1 MDIPQERKLITE
13 IPGPKSR
20 ALFERR
26 AAAIPPG
33 VANIHPIV
41 TARSS
46 GAIVEDV
53 DGNRLIDLATGI
65 SVLNVGHTAPEVVAA
80 AQRQLELDTHTC
92 FHVTANEPYI
102 ELAERLNAL
111 MPIDGPVK
119 TMFANSG
126 AEAVENAV
134 KIARKATG
142 RSAVVAFDHA
152 FHGRTLMGMSLT
164 AKVMPYKQG
173 MGPFA
178 PEVYRLPFAYAYRW
192 PSGPERCA
200 EEALAYAVDEMHK
213 HIGEDNIACVVL
225 EPIQGEGG
233 FVVPAPGFVKGIA
246 EFCAANGIVFI
257 ADEIQSGIGRAGR
270 WFAIEAED
278 VRPDIVTSAKSLG
291 GGLPISAISGR
302 ADLMDAV
309 HVGGLGGTYG
319 GNPVA
324 AAAALAVLDLIE
336 RDALLDRAS
345 VVGDTIMA
353 RLRVL
358 EERHPQV
365 GEVRGRGAMCAME
378 LVEDPHTKEPLAAG
392 TMNRIAEGALEGGV
406 IVLTAGTYGNVVRLL
421 PPLTIEE
428 PLLADGLDV
437 LEGALGG
444 HPPLLL
450 LHGANC
456 LTWLLG
462 SIDSPARQAATPRLV
477 GTALVPQATA
487 LNQVLFQTTGI
498 VGPALAGLLIAA
510 TSPTAAYTVD
520 LVSYA
525 GLLLAALA
533 MAPVPPEPSVSG
545 VRPTGLPAVREG
557 FTYVRRDRL
566 IQSTFVIDLIA
577 MIFGM
582 PQALFPILAVTGGPK
597 LGDLEAGLVA
607 AAVSPTFSV
616 ISGGLACVV
625 GAFACAA
632 AYPELRRYE
641 APRTAVP

>member
-13 IPGPKSR
+13 VPGPKSR

-41 TARSS
+41 TARAS

-178 PEVYRLPFAYAYRW
+178 PEVYRLPFAYSYRW

-246 EFCAANGIVFI
+246 DFCAANGIVFV
-257 ADEIQSGIGRAGR
+257 ADEIQSGMGRAGR
-270 WFAIEAED
+270 WFAIESED

-336 RDALLDRAS
+336 RDALLDRAN

-353 RLRVL
+353 RLRAL
-358 EERHPQV
+358 EERHPQI

-378 LVEDPHTKEPLAAG
+378 LVEDPDTKEPLAAG
-392 TMNRIAEGALEGGV
+392 TMNRIAREALEGGV

-437 LEGALGG
+437 LERAVDSAL
-444 HPPLLL
+444 
-450 LHGANC
+450 
-456 LTWLLG
+456 
-462 SIDSPARQAATPRLV
+462 R
-477 GTALVPQATA
+477 
-487 LNQVLFQTTGI
+487 
-498 VGPALAGLLIAA
+498 
-510 TSPTAAYTVD
+510 
-520 LVSYA
+520 
-525 GLLLAALA
+525 
-533 MAPVPPEPSVSG
+533 
-545 VRPTGLPAVREG
+545 
-557 FTYVRRDRL
+557 
-566 IQSTFVIDLIA
+566 
-577 MIFGM
+577 
-582 PQALFPILAVTGGPK
+582 
-597 LGDLEAGLVA
+597 
-607 AAVSPTFSV
+607 
-616 ISGGLACVV
+616 
-625 GAFACAA
+625 
-632 AYPELRRYE
+632 
-641 APRTAVP
+641 

>member
-1 MDIPQERKLITE
+1 MSMDIPQERKLITE
-13 IPGPKSR
+13 VPGPKSR

-41 TARSS
+41 TARAS

-111 MPIDGPVK
+111 VPIDGPVK

-142 RSAVVAFDHA
+142 RPAVVAFDHA
-152 FHGRTLMGMSLT
+152 FHGRTLMGMTLT

-192 PSGPERCA
+192 PGGPEHCA

-233 FVVPAPGFVKGIA
+233 FIVPAPGFVKGIA
-246 EFCAANGIVFI
+246 DFCSANGIVFV
-257 ADEIQSGIGRAGR
+257 ADEIQSGMGRAGR
-270 WFAIEAED
+270 WFAIETED

-336 RDALLDRAS
+336 RDGLIDRANI
-345 VVGDTIMA
+345 VGDTIMA
-353 RLRVL
+353 RLRAL
-358 EERHPQV
+358 EARHPQV
-365 GEVRGRGAMCAME
+365 GEIRGRGAMCAME
-378 LVEDPHTKEPLAAG
+378 LVEDPHTKEPIAAD
-392 TMNRIAEGALEGGV
+392 TMNRIARGALEGGV

-437 LEGALGG
+437 LEEAVDEAL
-444 HPPLLL
+444 
-450 LHGANC
+450 
-456 LTWLLG
+456 
-462 SIDSPARQAATPRLV
+462 R
-477 GTALVPQATA
+477 
-487 LNQVLFQTTGI
+487 
-498 VGPALAGLLIAA
+498 
-510 TSPTAAYTVD
+510 
-520 LVSYA
+520 
-525 GLLLAALA
+525 
-533 MAPVPPEPSVSG
+533 
-545 VRPTGLPAVREG
+545 
-557 FTYVRRDRL
+557 
-566 IQSTFVIDLIA
+566 
-577 MIFGM
+577 
-582 PQALFPILAVTGGPK
+582 
-597 LGDLEAGLVA
+597 
-607 AAVSPTFSV
+607 
-616 ISGGLACVV
+616 
-625 GAFACAA
+625 
-632 AYPELRRYE
+632 
-641 APRTAVP
+641 